1 MRDNIERTVLFY
13 LKSMIFQYLQTNLPI
28 LAFHF
33 GKNVAPLLRV
43 KLLRLCVQ
51 QGQSITML

>member
-1 MRDNIERTVLFY
+1 MSPYEQLSVIKQHQFY
-13 LKSMIFQYLQTNLPI
+13 TYIATNKPPNFGI
-28 LAFHF
+28 SF

>member
-1 MRDNIERTVLFY
+1 MSTYNKDDIIT
-13 LKSMIFQYLQTNLPI
+13 IITDI
-28 LAFHF
+28 ITI
-33 GKNVAPLLRV
+33 LRV